1 MSMNAYIMV
10 LSKLMDDIDG
20 RMDSGNQETM
30 LVLRLTIVGNV
41 LTLITTITGVVMTAF
56 EFPRAESGP
65 MRPTVLTSTHAKPSD
80 LVVGENQEQSDYFVQ
95 QYERQNSVGIL
106 IRSHKEA
113 RKLVGIFFTR
123 IASVPVKIGR
133 AHV

>member
-41 LTLITTITGVVMTAF
+41 LTLITTITGVCDDCI
-56 EFPRAESGP
+56 RI
-65 MRPTVLTSTHAKPSD
+65 L
-80 LVVGENQEQSDYFVQ
+80 QS
-95 QYERQNSVGIL
+95 
-106 IRSHKEA
+106 
-113 RKLVGIFFTR
+113 
-123 IASVPVKIGR
+123 
-133 AHV
+133 